1 MSQAYQFT
9 IENEKG
15 RLDKVLVELLPDKTR
30 SHVQQWIKEGDV
42 LVNNAST
49 KPNYQVQPGD
59 AITITEPELVP
70 LDVQAEN
77 IPLDI
82 VYEDKDVVVVNKP
95 QGLVVHPSAG
105 HQTGTLVNALMYQ
118 VKDLSGINGT
128 IRPGIVH
135 RIDKDTSGLLM
146 VAKNDFAH
154 EKLATQLKDRTS
166 LREYIALVHGVI
178 PHDKGTIDAPLGRS
192 KADRK
197 KQDIIQ
203 DGRPAVTHF
212 RVLERFKDFT
222 LVSLKLETG
231 RTHQIRVHM
240 KYIGYPLAGDPIYGP
255 RKTLAGNGQFLHA
268 KVLGFKHPRTGEF
281 LTFEAPLPALFE
293 ETLAE
298 LRENR

>member
-42 LVNNAST
+42 LVNNASA

-154 EKLATQLKDRTS
+154 EKLAAQLKDRTS